1 MEYERQEEYA
11 DMILAI
17 DVGNTNTVIG
27 GFDGETL
34 RFTVRISTN
43 QTQTADEYALKLQGM
58 FTMHKVCAKEIE
70 GGIISSVVPVLS
82 PVLQQA
88 VEQLTGQR
96 VLIVG
101 SGLKTGL
108 NIRIDNPGQL
118 GSDLVVDAVAASHCY
133 QKPILIFDMGTATTL
148 SVMDGKGGYIGGMI
162 MPGIRLAMDALS
174 SSTSQLPRV
183 DLTPPG
189 QIIGTNTVECM
200 QSGAIYGNAAMI
212 DGVIDRLEEQLGE
225 HATVVATGG
234 MVNTVIPYC
243 RHKIISDETLMLRGL
258 KILYEKN
265 RPAVER
271 RNRLV

>member
-1 MEYERQEEYA
+1 
-11 DMILAI
+11 MILAI

-58 FTMHKVCAKEIE
+58 FIMHKVCAKEIE

-118 GSDLVVDAVAASHCY
+118 GSDLVV
-133 QKPILIFDMGTATTL
+133 
-148 SVMDGKGGYIGGMI
+148 DGKGGYIGGMI

>member
-1 MEYERQEEYA
+1 
-11 DMILAI
+11 MILAI
-17 DVGNTNTVIG
+17 DVGNTNTVVG
-27 GFDGETL
+27 CFEGDTL
-34 RFTVRISTN
+34 RLTVRISTD
-43 QTQTADEYALKLQGM
+43 QTQTADEYALKLRGL
-58 FTMHKVCAKEIE
+58 FSMHGVQTQDIE
-70 GGIISSVVPVLS
+70 GSIISSVVPVLS

-88 VEQLTGQR
+88 VEQLTGRR
-96 VLIVG
+96 VLLVG

-148 SVMDGKGGYIGGMI
+148 SVVDKKGGYIGGMI

-174 SSTSQLPRV
+174 ASTSQLPRV

-189 QIIGTNTVECM
+189 QMIGTNTVECM

-212 DGVIDRLEEQLGE
+212 DGIIDRMEEQLGTQ
-225 HATVVATGG
+225 ATVVATGG
-234 MVNTVIPYC
+234 MVHTVIPYC
-243 RHKIISDETLMLRGL
+243 QHTIIPDETLMLRGL

-265 RPAVER
+265 RPAAER